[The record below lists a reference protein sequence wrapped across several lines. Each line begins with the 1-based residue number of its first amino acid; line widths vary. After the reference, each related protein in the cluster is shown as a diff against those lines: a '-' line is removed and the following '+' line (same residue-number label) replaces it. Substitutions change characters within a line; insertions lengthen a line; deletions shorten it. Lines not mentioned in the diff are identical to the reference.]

1 MGYPLTTLTYSDTR
15 EGNNHTKTRTDSLTL
30 TLIFTLTH
38 SNRHRARPKQIIL
51 TIRENCFIHSQRT
64 LNTVSPQTR
73 SLLFPTMEN
82 KSFPGV
88 WTPGIYHKKFSPG
101 FVLSHSFQM
110 KKWKTRGFP
119 GRVVVHHQFEPHITR
134 RIILCGVRL
143 AEVMYIR
150 DIKPTFNIQK

>member
-1 MGYPLTTLTYSDTR
+1 MGYPLTTLTYSDTG

-88 WTPGIYHKKFSPG
+88 WTPGE
-101 FVLSHSFQM
+101 LSQ
-110 KKWKTRGFP
+110 KIFP
-119 GRVVVHHQFEPHITR
+119 GVCFITFFSNEKVKTP
-134 RIILCGVRL
+134 GVPRQGGGSPS
-143 AEVMYIR
+143 I
-150 DIKPTFNIQK
+150 